1 MVIIGR
7 SSEDN
12 GGWGG
17 VFAIQIDRLAR
28 CRPHFGVRA
37 ACHRFQQRAC
47 PRRFQLSS
55 TRRPDPPGNGKL
67 PLGVW
72 QKTPFALGS
81 AIKPVLIFADAAYYR
96 PIFNFEYVSRITI
109 DRVFNSHFK
118 AALAEAKVRG
128 IK

>member
-28 CRPHFGVRA
+28 CRTHFGVRA
-37 ACHRFQQRAC
+37 ACPRFQQRAC

-67 PLGVW
+67 PLGKRGPPPAR
-72 QKTPFALGS
+72 QIL
-81 AIKPVLIFADAAYYR
+81 R
-96 PIFNFEYVSRITI
+96 
-109 DRVFNSHFK
+109 RVDFSFMK
-118 AALAEAKVRG
+118 SG
-128 IK
+128 ICATM